1 VTRQAGA
8 GLVAGGVG
16 RGVELV
22 RGLLCRQ
29 IQRRRKGGV
38 CIAGAAR
45 WELSRAVEEL
55 GRIRIEE
62 LLRTTGEEG
71 PLDEEVL
78 VCVLVV
84 GACCLLCRD

>member
-38 CIAGAAR
+38 CIAGGTW
-45 WELSRAVEEL
+45 WESSRAAEEL
-55 GRIRIEE
+55 GRIRTEE
-62 LLRTTGEEG
+62 LLRTMGEEG
-71 PLDEEVL
+71 
-78 VCVLVV
+78 VLVV